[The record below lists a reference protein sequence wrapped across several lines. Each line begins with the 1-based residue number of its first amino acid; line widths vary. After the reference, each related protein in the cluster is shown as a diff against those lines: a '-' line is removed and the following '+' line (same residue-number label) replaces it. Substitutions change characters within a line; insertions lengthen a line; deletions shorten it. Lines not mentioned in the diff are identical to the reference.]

1 MRNVYTIKEIRMGN
15 KRAQFK
21 ANLRNRL
28 SSLKNWVYNNK
39 ELILVVGPIA
49 LGVITTCVKVVG
61 KRANLRKEKDLKD
74 LYCYD
79 RSLGH
84 YWRLRRELSNAE
96 WVEIDKRKSNGERL
110 ADILS
115 ELKVLK

>member
-1 MRNVYTIKEIRMGN
+1 MFRNENDFQKEERKRQFYEKLSYKLQDGRDWVIRNRDMLVAVVPVAVGGITTVTKVVS
-15 KRAQFK
+15 KRRSQRKEAE
-21 ANLRNRL
+21 LRN
-28 SSLKNWVYNNK
+28 
-39 ELILVVGPIA
+39 
-49 LGVITTCVKVVG
+49 
-61 KRANLRKEKDLKD
+61 

-84 YWRLRRELSNAE
+84 YWRLRRNLSNTE
-96 WVEIDKRKSNGERL
+96 WLEIDRRKSNGERL

>member
-1 MRNVYTIKEIRMGN
+1 MRKVYYVVDSENDSKLNHVKEQIRGKVKDAGN
-15 KRAQFK
+15 W
-21 ANLRNRL
+21 LNR
-28 SSLKNWVYNNK
+28 NK
-39 ELILVVGPIA
+39 EMVVFFAPMAFAATKTAI
-49 LGVITTCVKVVG
+49 KVVG
-61 KRANLRKEKDLKD
+61 KHVNLAKEKDVKD

-96 WVEIDKRKSNGERL
+96 WIEIDKRKRNGERL

>member
-1 MRNVYTIKEIRMGN
+1 M
-15 KRAQFK
+15 AQD
-21 ANLRNRL
+21 
-28 SSLKNWVYNNK
+28 
-39 ELILVVGPIA
+39 
-49 LGVITTCVKVVG
+49 VKVIDFK
-61 KRANLRKEKDLKD
+61 KRDKHQQWAEAFRSKLYDIKFWFDENRELVMFFGPVTIGAGTAIVKAVSKRSKLKKETDLKE

-84 YWRLRRELSNAE
+84 YWKLRRELTNSE
-96 WVEIDKRKSNGERL
+96 WVAIDKRKKNGERL